1 MVAVLTGF
9 THAGIMFGADC
20 SGSNTT
26 PGALK
31 VGGQMFIASD
41 ATADVDCIIQ
51 DAGTVAHPLTGA
63 NSLVT
68 TVSAFTSNTA
78 VTLAA
83 VTSQATITAA
93 VKNIFLGTISVKPT
107 YNTAVAAG
115 SDAGISPVLTIRK
128 SGTHVR
134 IGYLLGGAGL
144 TNIQAAIQTNEQ
156 LVWEGEVELFG
167 GPFFPK
173 IYAGAPSTVQVL
185 MLQIDDRDASLRM
198 PTMTMREAFGGADP
212 TRSALPFGG
221 DSGHPSQIFISG
233 VLEEA
238 AATQNLAT
246 GTLYGK
252 NHAIFAATTLGY
264 VIPANQAFT
273 KLTPVGMLAQCP
285 TTLPTVFP
293 QGGRLEIF
301 TSQIIRSWAV
311 SAPGGF
317 TIDGPVIASAT
328 AGQTIAYRLNGTIW
342 TRVL

>member
-1 MVAVLTGF
+1 M
-9 THAGIMFGADC
+9 
-20 SGSNTT
+20 
-26 PGALK
+26 
-31 VGGQMFIASD
+31 
-41 ATADVDCIIQ
+41 
-51 DAGTVAHPLTGA
+51 
-63 NSLVT
+63 
-68 TVSAFTSNTA
+68 
-78 VTLAA
+78 
-83 VTSQATITAA
+83 
-93 VKNIFLGTISVKPT
+93 FLGVISVKPT
-107 YNTAVAAG
+107 FTNAVLAG
-115 SDAGISPVLTIRK
+115 SDAGTAPVLTIRK

-134 IGYLLGGAGL
+134 IGYILGGVSLAD
-144 TNIQAAIQTNEQ
+144 IRAAIQASEK

-173 IYAGAPSTVQVL
+173 IYAGASSTVQVQYI
-185 MLQIDDRDASLRM
+185 QIDDREGSLRM

-246 GTLYGK
+246 GTLYSK
-252 NHAIFAATTLGY
+252 NHAIFAATTSGY